1 MTLVMKNTIISLAG
15 ILILL
20 NVQSFALENFPDLQI
35 TESRINGLT
44 AIYSPFTGGISQQ
57 TNPDRIKLD
66 LPFHSATGSPGEF
79 RLPFRRHLIAIPP
92 GATVSLNIN
101 QLNTHRLPNVELERI
116 PPDSNFTPLKEGTR
130 QASPTQFITISEP
143 FRFRRYQVV
152 EIVLRPALYNSAQR
166 ALTIVEEIIFNLS
179 FSGGRPTGVAEP
191 HSERLKSIIL
201 NYEQA
206 KNWSIPPGRSASS
219 SLPEGLLFKIP
230 IDEEGIYR
238 IDYSDLKDLN
248 IDPADYPLDLVSI
261 YNNGGRELLTF
272 ISAPTIDSLIENP
285 LYVHDEDSDNTFDPE
300 DYLLFYGR
308 GTWGFEHISPGYFAH
323 YNNPY
328 TYDNIYWLELKQTGV
343 PAKRML
349 QFGAQGSADETV
361 QTTKARVYREDE
373 KVIYADSDFT
383 GSGLDWYGDLFTGSM
398 TRSYTHSF
406 EDIESEYYKIK
417 LRMMKIGS
425 PLKIKVFW
433 NNTLIDSIT
442 STNTYTFTGED
453 LTKEGLNSL
462 KLQNAD
468 TYGAYGAAYI
478 DWYEVEYS
486 RYLVVEDQ
494 YEGAGIVFESP
505 LGSGIAYYDSL
516 SGLSDSAFIF
526 RITQFDDVQYA
537 RGKRFKDDLSS
548 TSAERY
554 FACDEAAFK
563 AIEDIYMYAPPQSD
577 FIDLRTNSN
586 KADYLFITHSDFY
599 SGLDDM
605 VNLWT
610 NQTNLLV
617 KRVSA
622 AQIFDQFSA
631 GLYDPVA
638 IRNFLRY
645 AVDNWEIPPYFTALV
660 GDGDYDFLN
669 RTSGADKNW
678 IPPYESG
685 ATAYDDFYA
694 YLHYIDNPE
703 IALGRYTVTSA
714 GELAAVSD
722 KILKYISDPEFGPW
736 RIRFTI
742 VADDEYGEGGST
754 SSWEQNHVEDSEALA
769 DYYLPR
775 FLNTDK
781 IYLTEYPVVPGAGGR
796 QKPQAGEDLVE
807 SINQG
812 AVMVNFFGHGH
823 EWVWAHETVFSAER
837 DLPLI
842 NNGYKLAYFIAL
854 TCDWAYF
861 DNPQKQSMPEMLLTM
876 PGEGAIACIG
886 ASRPTGPS
894 PNWGLAQN
902 LYVEI
907 FEDPLNPKPVG
918 ESLMNAKILYG
929 GDNSRKYHI
938 IGDPMIAPCTPH
950 NSGQLTALSPDS
962 LFALNLMSLS
972 GELYFGGG
980 PWTNFDG
987 GVYLDVKDAAVPITY
1002 QFANSSII
1010 TQYELPGNTI
1020 FRGPFNAAGGSF
1032 NAQFVVPMDITYG
1045 GELGRLSVYFT
1056 DGAYDGCAYRDSVYI
1071 GAGGVELQD
1080 SDAPEAEV
1088 YFGDR
1093 AYRPGDPVSTSPIL
1107 IVDLAD
1113 SSGINLTGS
1122 AGHEIMLI
1130 ADDDQEFDIT
1140 EYFEYQT
1147 DSYSIGSLEHQLEYL
1162 APGLHQMKFRAWD
1175 SFNHPYQIEFTIET
1189 ADIEP
1194 GGDYLTDILNYPNP
1208 FADITAFTFK
1218 ILEPAEIEIKIY
1230 TVAGRLIKSLGPKYC
1245 TPVFV
1250 YDQFTWNGR
1259 DQQDDKVANGVYLYK
1274 VKAEFSGET
1283 VSKVGRI
1290 IVMR

>member
-1 MTLVMKNTIISLAG
+1 MKNITISSVG
-15 ILILL
+15 ILFLL
-20 NVQSFALENFPDLQI
+20 SIQLLALEDFPDLQI
-35 TESRINGLT
+35 VDSGLNGLS
-44 AIYSPFTGGISQQ
+44 AIYSPFTENISQSSGQ
-57 TNPDRIKLD
+57 SGVKLD
-66 LPFHSATGSPGEF
+66 LPFHAATGSPGEF

-92 GATVSLNIN
+92 GAEVSLNIN
-101 QLNTHRLPNVELERI
+101 QLNTRQLSNVELERI
-116 PPDSNFTPLKEGTR
+116 PPDSNFTSLKEGSR
-130 QASPTQFITISEP
+130 QASPTQFITVSEP

-166 ALTIVEEIIFNLS
+166 ALTIVEQINFTLT
-179 FSGGRPTGVAEP
+179 FHGGSPTGIAEP
-191 HSERLKSIIL
+191 HSQRLKSVIL
-201 NYEQA
+201 NYQQA
-206 KNWSIPPGRSASS
+206 KNWSIPPSRNSSS
-219 SLPEGLLFKIP
+219 SLPEGLLFKMP
-230 IDEEGIYR
+230 VDEEGIYR
-238 IDYSDLKDLN
+238 ITYADLEELN
-248 IDPADYPLDLVSI
+248 IEPADYPLDLVSI

-285 LYVHDEDSDNTFDPE
+285 IYIYDEDSDSTFDPE
-300 DYLLFYGR
+300 DYLLFYGK
-308 GTWGFEHISPGYFAH
+308 GTWGFEQISPGYFAH
-323 YNNPY
+323 YNNSY
-328 TYDNIYWLELKQTGV
+328 TYDNIYWLELKQTG
-343 PAKRML
+343 ASGKRML
-349 QFGAQGSADETV
+349 QFGAQGSYAETV

-373 KVIYADSDFT
+373 KVIYA
-383 GSGLDWYGDLFTGSM
+383 GSGFTSSGLEWYGDLFTSSM

-406 EDIESEYYKIK
+406 EDVESGYYKIK
-417 LRMMKIGS
+417 LRMKNIGS
-425 PLKIKVFW
+425 PLKIDVFW
-433 NNTLIDSIT
+433 NNTLIGSVT
-442 STNTYTFTGED
+442 SSNTYTFTGED

-462 KLQNAD
+462 KLQNVLND
-468 TYGAYGAAYI
+468 YGSYGTAYF
-478 DWYEVEYS
+478 DWYEIEYC
-486 RYLVVEDQ
+486 RYLMVENQ
-494 YEGAGIVFESP
+494 FESAGILFESP

-526 RITQFDDVQYA
+526 KITQFDDIQYT

-554 FACDEAAFK
+554 FACDEAAFR
-563 AIEDIYMYAPPQSD
+563 AVDDIYMYVPPQSD
-577 FIDLRTNSN
+577 FIDLRTASN
-586 KADYLFITHSDFY
+586 KAGYLFITHSDFY
-599 SGLDDM
+599 SGLDDI
-605 VNLWT
+605 VNLWA
-610 NQTNLLV
+610 NQTGLLI
-617 KRVSA
+617 KRVDI

-631 GLYDPVA
+631 GLYDPAA

-645 AVDNWEIPPYFTALV
+645 AVDNWDIPPYFTALV

-685 ATAYDDFYA
+685 DTAYDDFYA

-703 IALGRYTVTSA
+703 IALGRYTITSA

-722 KILKYISDPEFGPW
+722 KILKYVSNPEFGPW

-754 SSWEQNHVEDSEALA
+754 GFMDQDHVQQSEDLA
-769 DYYLPR
+769 DYYLPK

-812 AVMVNFFGHGH
+812 AVMVNFFGHGN

-842 NNGYKLAYFIAL
+842 DNGYKLAYFIAL

-876 PGEGAIACIG
+876 PGEGAVACIG
-886 ASRPTGPS
+886 ASRPTGS
-894 PNWGLAQN
+894 TSNWNLAQN
-902 LYVEI
+902 LYSEI
-907 FEDPLNPKPVG
+907 FEDPLNPKSVG
-918 ESLMNAKILYG
+918 ESLMNAKNIYG

-938 IGDPMIAPCTPH
+938 IGDPMIAPCTPR

-972 GELYFGGG
+972 GELYLENN
-980 PWTNFDG
+980 PWINFDG
-987 GVYLDVKDAAVPITY
+987 SVYLDVKDAAVPITY
-1002 QFANSSII
+1002 QFANSSV
-1010 TQYELPGNTI
+1010 TVDYELPGSTI

-1056 DGAYDGCAYRDSVYI
+1056 DGIHDGCAYRDSVYI

-1080 SDAPEAEV
+1080 SDAPSAEV

-1093 AYRPGDPVSTSPIL
+1093 AYRPGDPVSCSPVL
-1107 IVDLAD
+1107 IADLAD

-1130 ADDDQEFDIT
+1130 ADEDQEFDIT

-1147 DSYSIGSLEHQLEYL
+1147 DSYTTGSLEHQLEYL
-1162 APGLHQMKFRAWD
+1162 APGLHQMKLRAWD

-1208 FADITAFTFK
+1208 FADTTAFTFK
-1218 ILEPAEIEIKIY
+1218 ILEPAEVEIKIY
-1230 TVAGRLIKSLGPKYC
+1230 TVAGRLIKTLGPKYC

-1250 YDQFTWNGR
+1250 YDQFNWNAR
-1259 DQQDDKVANGVYLYK
+1259 DQEGDRVANGVYLYK
-1274 VKAEFSGET
+1274 VKAQFSGET